1 MLCRGVYRLRGV
13 FLMTNEQRTEIIRLR
28 QEGCGYVTI
37 ASRLGLSAN
46 TVKSFCRR
54 NGFAGC
60 VEEKNTAAAI
70 EEGHCRECGKKL
82 IQPEKMKKISFC
94 SRECRQ
100 KWWKE
105 HPEKLNRRAVYP
117 FVCAACGKEFTAYG
131 NKERKYCSH
140 ACYIEARFG
149 GDRQD
154 G

>member
-1 MLCRGVYRLRGV
+1 
-13 FLMTNEQRTEIIRLR
+13 MTNEQRTEIIRLR

-37 ASRLGLSAN
+37 ASKLGLSAN

-60 VEEKNTAAAI
+60 VEEKNSAATIA
-70 EEGHCRECGKKL
+70 EGYCRECGKKL

-94 SRECRQ
+94 SKECRQ

-105 HPEKLNRRAVYP
+105 HPEKLNKRAVYP
-117 FVCAACGKEFTAYG
+117 FVCAGCGKEFTAYG

-149 GDRQD
+149 GGKQD